1 MGGESGVEHHT
12 MLAPRKSPG
21 GLGRDFESEC
31 EAVEAPQLRMV
42 RAMCKANLPAQKQL
56 TKHGASPKV
65 LVSLALRGE
74 AVVLMGNLLGRR
86 PSRRQECPGPEA
98 RAQAMSPTHRPR
110 PRRRCRGVVVA
121 REPSW
126 QGSSGGTSEGAVVA
140 AVAAAVGERTI
151 CTTCA
156 RCALLGFVR
165 RFRDSRPKPSNAID
179 GHMGTVLDGCCPS
192 RLPSVLW
199 LRLSCQRHGYGS
211 RTTDP
216 SGPYCTVT
224 VRIPT
229 NQTIVGHHPNL
240 RETTIQ
246 RSSTP
251 QDPLRN
257 RCLVHP
263 AHARERKAQAKRFR

>member
-1 MGGESGVEHHT
+1 MYLPRPCEREGWVGSPESST
-12 MLAPRKSPG
+12 IPCSQPRKSPG

-165 RFRDSRPKPSNAID
+165 RFRDSRPKPSNAVD

-224 VRIPT
+224 VRIPMY
-229 NQTIVGHHPNL
+229 ISS
-240 RETTIQ
+240 
-246 RSSTP
+246 SSTP
-251 QDPLRN
+251 LR
-257 RCLVHP
+257 
-263 AHARERKAQAKRFR
+263 